1 MCHRKPDAVR
11 RRQAA
16 QPALMTAE
24 PAVDPAAD
32 TGGWGE
38 SITERPADANCEID
52 VVECVEDKEAFL
64 QRYVDGN
71 RPVLL
76 RGFLHGEARCTGGSV
91 VGGDGNESASD
102 WPRAFLARSNT
113 NDAVC
118 VLA

>member
-1 MCHRKPDAVR
+1 
-11 RRQAA
+11 
-16 QPALMTAE
+16 MTAE

-38 SITERPADANCEID
+38 SITERPADASCEID

-91 VGGDGNESASD
+91 AGGDGDESASD
-102 WPRAFLARSNT
+102 WPPTFWPHSNT
-113 NDAVC
+113 TDTACVCLRSVAVAC
-118 VLA
+118 AAELAPRQAAC

>member
-1 MCHRKPDAVR
+1 V
-11 RRQAA
+11 
-16 QPALMTAE
+16 TAE

-38 SITERPADANCEID
+38 SITERPPDASCEID

-76 RGFLHGEARCTGGSV
+76 RGFLHGEAQCTGGSV
-91 VGGDGNESASD
+91 AGGDGDESASVGRQ
-102 WPRAFLARSNT
+102 PLAANRLTSFEY
-113 NDAVC
+113 
-118 VLA
+118 

>member
-1 MCHRKPDAVR
+1 MPSAVCHRLSDAVR
-11 RRQAA
+11 RRQQAA
-16 QPALMTAE
+16 QPAPVTAE

-38 SITERPADANCEID
+38 TIPERPPEASCEID

-91 VGGDGNESASD
+91 AGGDGDESASD
-102 WPRAFLARSNT
+102 
-113 NDAVC
+113 
-118 VLA
+118 